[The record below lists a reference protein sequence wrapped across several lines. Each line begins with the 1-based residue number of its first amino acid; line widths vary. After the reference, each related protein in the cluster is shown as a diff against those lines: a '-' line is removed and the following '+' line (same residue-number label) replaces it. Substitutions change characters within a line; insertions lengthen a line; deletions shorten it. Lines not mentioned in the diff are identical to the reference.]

1 MWYNKSYL
9 KLVINNETLHSEA
22 SAKKEIAQTGRVIC
36 HHMTKFK
43 FKKLLVKY
51 NRLNE

>member
-1 MWYNKSYL
+1 
-9 KLVINNETLHSEA
+9 VINNETLQSEA
-22 SAKKEIAQTGRVIC
+22 SAKKEIEQTGRVIC

-51 NRLNE
+51 NRPND